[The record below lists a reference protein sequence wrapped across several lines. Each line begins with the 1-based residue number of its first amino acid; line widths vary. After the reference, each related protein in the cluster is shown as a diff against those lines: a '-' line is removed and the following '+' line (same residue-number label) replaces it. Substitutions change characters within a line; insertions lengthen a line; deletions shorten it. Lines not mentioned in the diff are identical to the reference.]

1 MILSILYLAANIKP
15 TKVIK
20 PKINIDN
27 RCFKGAP
34 AIKSIEKDTM
44 NITTDEPRSGSSK
57 MSKME
62 REIKKTG
69 LKKPNQSSLNSS
81 YFLMQ

>member
-1 MILSILYLAANIKP
+1 MNVNNP
-15 TKVIK
+15 TT
-20 PKINIDN
+20 KIDI

-44 NITTDEPRSGSSK
+44 KITADEPKSGSSK
-57 MSKME
+57 ISNME

-69 LKKPNQSSLNSS
+69 LKKPNHSSLNSS
-81 YFLMQ
+81 YFLMQYEDI